1 MILTIVG
8 PTGVGKSKLS
18 IALAKKY
25 NAVIINADAVQMY
38 KEFNIGTAKITKDE
52 MEGVP
57 HYLIDF
63 LDPSENYS
71 IYDYQKKGRELLNK
85 FINENRSVIIVGGS
99 GLYIKALLYDYN
111 FSEEKKS
118 IYDFEKYSNEELK
131 KRVDNIFKDN
141 NIHVNNRKRL
151 VRFLEKYNETGKIIK
166 NENKDKLLYDAI
178 FIGLTTNRENLY
190 EIINNRVEV
199 MFNNS
204 LLEEAKNLFDKK
216 IKRVNEIIGYKELN
230 DYFLNKISLEK
241 AKNKIKQNSRR
252 YAKRQYTWFK
262 NQMDI
267 KWFDVNYDDFNKTV
281 LEVENYI
288 EKTNI
293 RG

>member
-230 DYFLNKISLEK
+230 DYFLNKISLEE

>member
-25 NAVIINADAVQMY
+25 NAVIINADAVQIY
-38 KEFNIGTAKITKDE
+38 KEFNIGTAKTTKEE
-52 MEGVP
+52 MDGVP

-63 LDPSENYS
+63 LSPFDNYS
-71 IYDYQKKGRELLNK
+71 IYDYQKDGRALLDRFLSEKRN
-85 FINENRSVIIVGGS
+85 VIIVGGS

-111 FSEEKKS
+111 FSEEKKNTH
-118 IYDFEKYSNEELK
+118 DFDDLSNEELK
-131 KRVDNIFKDN
+131 KRVDNIYESN
-141 NIHVNNRKRL
+141 NIHINNRKRL
-151 VRFLEKYNETGKIIK
+151 IRFLEKYNETGKIIK
-166 NENKDKLLYDAI
+166 NENKDKLLYDVI

-190 EIINNRVEV
+190 NIINNRVEG

-204 LLEEAKNLFDKK
+204 LLEEAKYLFDKK
-216 IKRVNEIIGYKELN
+216 IKRFNEIIGYKELN
-230 DYFLNKISLEK
+230 DYFLNKISLEE
-241 AKNKIKQNSRR
+241 AKEKIKQNSRR

-267 KWFDVNYDDFNKTV
+267 KWFEVNYDDFNKTI
-281 LEVENYI
+281 LEVEDYI
-288 EKTNI
+288 ENN
-293 RG
+293 

>member
-166 NENKDKLLYDAI
+166 NENKDKLLYDTI

-230 DYFLNKISLEK
+230 DYFLNKISLEE

-288 EKTNI
+288 EKTND
-293 RG
+293 